1 MSADAPAGLSEL
13 AADAGIA
20 EHWTDAD
27 KRPQRVSP
35 DTLRALLAAMDL
47 PAGSEAD
54 IRDSRQRL
62 ADMQSQSHLPA
73 MLVAVTGE
81 AVFLPRNC
89 AGAYRIEPPAGPAIT
104 GQTTDQNIDR
114 PEDQRAGQGPG
125 QGAGQHT
132 GQGRDLRTD
141 QRTGRPTQ
149 AGGTAPMLR
158 APSTPGYYTL
168 HTAGGVTTLAVAP
181 ARAPS
186 VDELLQERD
195 ARAWGLAVQVY
206 SLRRPHP
213 DPTQA
218 THGFGDFGA
227 LRDLAEAAGNAGAD
241 ALAISPVHAMFAADA
256 AQCSPYSP
264 SSRLFLNTLYA
275 DPAAVLG
282 ADAVR
287 DALAGMTHTRLRSL
301 DAQPLIDW
309 PAAAGFRHQLLR
321 RLHER
326 FTLAAGDEQRRAYDA
341 FRNAGG
347 QDLRDHA
354 LFEAL
359 HAAHSLEAG
368 TPVPWTQWPAD
379 LRDPRS
385 SAAQQFAAQ
394 HAQEVDAHAFAQ
406 WLASASL
413 KQAQRAGR
421 DAGMRVGIVADL
433 AVGAS
438 PLGSHAW
445 SRQADLVKHASVG
458 APPDI
463 YNPLGQ
469 GWGLTALSPAALQK
483 SGYSAFLAM
492 LRACLAHAGGLR
504 IDHILGMAR
513 MWLIPDGAGP
523 QDGGYVRYPLRE
535 LLRLTALEA
544 WLHRA
549 LIVGENLGTVPE
561 GFDAM
566 LEEHGVLGMDV
577 LWFMRAPA
585 TPDSSDSSDSSDTSD
600 APDTPDTPDTS
611 DNSDTSDT
619 SATADPSDTP
629 DTPFAP
635 PAFLPPSEW
644 PKHAVAMT
652 TTHDLPTLEGWWHAQ
667 DILWRSR
674 LNLLG
679 PGQEEAAQRSGR
691 LEERATLWRSVQA
704 SSPTASTR
712 PLPRQTPSAELL
724 GFVAATPCPL
734 MLVTLE
740 DLTGQLDQPNLPG
753 TIDEHPNWR
762 QRAPLSVDDCLT
774 APASQARLRPVRA
787 MRGRS

>member
-1 MSADAPAGLSEL
+1 MNIAAPTGLSDL
-13 AADAGIA
+13 AAEAGIA
-20 EHWTDAD
+20 ENWTDAD
-27 KRPQRVSP
+27 KRPRRVSP

-47 PAGSEAD
+47 PAGSDTD

-62 ADMQSQSHLPA
+62 AEMNARSHLPA
-73 MLVAVTGE
+73 MLIAVTGE
-81 AVFLPRNC
+81 AVPLPASC
-89 AGAYRIEPPAGPAIT
+89 AGAYRMDPPTGAAIT
-104 GQTTDQNIDR
+104 GQTAEGGNNGA
-114 PEDQRAGQGPG
+114 AGPVL
-125 QGAGQHT
+125 H
-132 GQGRDLRTD
+132 
-141 QRTGRPTQ
+141 
-149 AGGTAPMLR
+149 

-168 HTAGGVTTLAVAP
+168 HTQGGTTMLAVAP
-181 ARAPS
+181 RRAPTL
-186 VDELLQERD
+186 DELLQEKN
-195 ARAWGLAVQVY
+195 ARAWGLAAQVY
-206 SLRRPHP
+206 SLRRPDT

-227 LRDLAEAAGNAGAD
+227 LRDLAMAAGNAGAD
-241 ALAISPVHAMFAADA
+241 ALAISPVHAMFAADP

-264 SSRLFLNTLYA
+264 SSRLFLNTLFA
-275 DPAAVLG
+275 DPAGVLG

-287 DALAGMTHTRLRSL
+287 DALAGMTQTRLRAL
-301 DAQPLIDW
+301 DAQPLINW
-309 PAAAGFRHQLLR
+309 PAAASFRHQLLR

-326 FTLAAGDEQRRAYDA
+326 FATTASADHHRAYNS
-341 FRNAGG
+341 FRDAGG

-354 LFEAL
+354 LFDTL
-359 HAAHSLEAG
+359 HAAHASTSG

-385 SAAQQFAAQ
+385 AAAQQYAAE
-394 HAQEVDAHAFAQ
+394 HAQDVDAHIFFQ

-413 KQAQRAGR
+413 KRAQRAGR

-433 AVGAS
+433 AVGGS

-445 SRQADLVKHASVG
+445 SRQPDLIKHASVG

-469 GWGLTALSPAALQK
+469 GWGLTALSPAALQE

-492 LRACLAHAGGLR
+492 LRASLSHAGGLR

-523 QDGGYVRYPLRE
+523 PDGGYVRFPLRQ

-561 GFDAM
+561 GFDET
-566 LEEHGVLGMDV
+566 LQEHGVLGMDV
-577 LWFMRAPA
+577 LWFMRAETARDDAKSASADDVPA
-585 TPDSSDSSDSSDTSD
+585 TPD
-600 APDTPDTPDTS
+600 A
-611 DNSDTSDT
+611 
-619 SATADPSDTP
+619 SAQAG
-629 DTPFAP
+629 
-635 PAFLPPSEW
+635 FLPPSEW
-644 PKHAVAMT
+644 PRHAVAMT

-674 LNLLG
+674 LSLLG
-679 PGQEEAAQRSGR
+679 PGQEEAALRASR
-691 LEERATLWRSVQA
+691 LEERATLWRAVQA

-712 PLPRQTPSAELL
+712 PLPRQTPGAELL
-724 GFVAATPCPL
+724 AYVAATPCPL

-762 QRAPLSVDDCLT
+762 QRVPLSVADCLN

-787 MRGRS
+787 LRGR